1 MSGLGSMSLTAVQ
14 LDTQGLIELYYTVYN
29 PELYD
34 TQRLTDVNQLQVE
47 EQ

>member
-1 MSGLGSMSLTAVQ
+1 MSLSAVQ

-34 TQRLTDVNQLQVE
+34 TQRLTDINQLQVE
-47 EQ
+47 DV